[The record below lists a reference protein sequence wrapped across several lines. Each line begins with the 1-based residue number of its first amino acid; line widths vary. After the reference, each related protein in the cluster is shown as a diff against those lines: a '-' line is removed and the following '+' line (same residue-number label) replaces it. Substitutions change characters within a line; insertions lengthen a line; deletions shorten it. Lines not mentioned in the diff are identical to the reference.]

1 MMEEGI
7 LQRLKILSSLVFY
20 CFVCNKTKDK
30 QETNKNAQTT
40 FWRKKN
46 VYKKKNIEKRIKIK
60 RHKK

>member
-46 VYKKKNIEKRIKIK
+46 VYKKKKHWK
-60 RHKK
+60 